1 MRVVLDANIYIS
13 ALISTLGNPRIITKR
28 WEQRDFEVLITEDI
42 INEVARVIRYPHIT
56 KRHKKGEKKIRSY
69 LKLLSTQATLVEVNE
84 TLDIIKYDET
94 DNRYLECA
102 VAGKADYIVSGDNHL
117 LSIGE
122 YKGIII
128 LSPAAFV
135 ALLDAAIET

>member
-56 KRHKKGEKKIRSY
+56 KRHNKGEKKIRSY